1 MTRSSGGRGGGGAS
15 NKAAVM
21 SSGVPAL
28 GRPGLELA
36 TVDPTWLRVMG
47 WVVVKHG
54 SALRNRLI
62 QRTQGPHL
70 EFCSKNEKTLRC
82 VAAVGGR
89 NPPFCCPEPNAVA
102 AQPIGNPPVCRLP
115 PKSILVTFTQWL
127 QDCFFSQNFV

>member
-1 MTRSSGGRGGGGAS
+1 
-15 NKAAVM
+15 M

-36 TVDPTWLRVMG
+36 TLDPTWLRVMG

-54 SALRNRLI
+54 SALWNRLI

-82 VAAVGGR
+82 VAAVGGEILRSAAR
-89 NPPFCCPEPNAVA
+89 NTTQSQRSPSETHLCA
-102 AQPIGNPPVCRLP
+102 ALP
-115 PKSILVTFTQWL
+115 PESILVTFTKWL
-127 QDCFFSQNFV
+127 LDCFFSQNFV